1 MMISFMQN
9 LQISSF
15 DEFQDGQSL
24 AMIRNV
30 IDNLPMPALPA
41 LPSDADLRRQIQFSA
56 ADGRIWLAGQRMVL
70 MHAGSLGI
78 LRSELMHT
86 LGPTA
91 ARRLMMRVGYAS
103 GERDAALARQLRPQA
118 DAFAMF
124 GVGPQLHMLQ
134 GAVHV
139 TPVQLEIDLA
149 GGHFHGI
156 FDWQHSWEVETH
168 LRDFGPQGEPV
179 CWTLLGY
186 ASGYTSAFMGRPV
199 LYKEVACAGCGQA
212 HCRIE
217 GRLLDAW
224 PDAAELARDYAPDAL
239 PDHAS
244 LSLLPAWPAPM
255 AAEDRPEPPAD
266 ALGPLIGRSAGFAAA
281 TALLRKAAA
290 TQVTV
295 LLTGETGVGKE
306 RFARALHALSARST
320 KPFVAVNCAA
330 LPGELV
336 ESELFGTEKGAFTG
350 ADAARAGRF
359 ERAHGGTLFLDE
371 LGELPLPAQ
380 AKLLRVLQD
389 GQIERLGATQPRQV
403 DVRLVCATHV
413 DLMEAVRAGRFRQDL
428 YYRIHVYPI
437 RIPPL
442 RERPDDIEP
451 FARHLLERFALA
463 HDKHIS
469 GLTDRALHALR
480 SHAWPGNVR
489 ELENLV
495 ERSVILADAGG
506 AVDVEHLFPDS
517 ALAAPT
523 HQLQPSGRLG
533 QVQAPA
539 CHTGLVD
546 QLLAQPLDLAAL
558 EAQLIEEA
566 VARHHGNLAAA
577 ARLLGLTR
585 PQLSYRLNKI
595 RES

>member
-1 MMISFMQN
+1 M
-9 LQISSF
+9 
-15 DEFQDGQSL
+15 
-24 AMIRNV
+24 
-30 IDNLPMPALPA
+30 
-41 LPSDADLRRQIQFSA
+41 PSDADLRRQIQFSA

-78 LRSELMHT
+78 WRRELMHT

-91 ARRLMMRVGYAS
+91 ARRLLMRVGYAA

-118 DAFAMF
+118 DVFAMF
-124 GVGPQLHMLQ
+124 SVGPQLHMLQ
-134 GAVHV
+134 GAVQV
-139 TPVQLEIDLA
+139 TPKLLEIDTA
-149 GGHFHGI
+149 SGHFQGT

-168 LRDFGPQGEPV
+168 LRDFGVQSEPV

-199 LYKEVACAGCGQA
+199 LFKEVACTACGAA

-217 GRLLDAW
+217 GRVLDAW
-224 PDAAELARDYAPDAL
+224 PDAADLARDYAPDAL

-244 LSLLPAWPAPM
+244 LRSLPAWPAPM
-255 AAEDRPEPPAD
+255 PAEDRPEAPAD
-266 ALGPLIGRSAGFAAA
+266 ALGQLIGRSTGFNAA
-281 TALLRKAAA
+281 TQLLRKAAG

-306 RFARALHALSARST
+306 RFARALHALSPRAA

-336 ESELFGTEKGAFTG
+336 ESELFGTEKGAYTG
-350 ADAARAGRF
+350 ADTARAGRF

-442 RERPDDIEP
+442 RERQDDIEP
-451 FARHLLERFALA
+451 FAQHLLQRFALQ
-463 HDKHIS
+463 HDKHVT
-469 GLTDRALHALR
+469 GFADRALHALH
-480 SHAWPGNVR
+480 SYAWPGNVR

-495 ERSVILADAGG
+495 ERSVILAEAGQP
-506 AVDVEHLFPDS
+506 VQVEQLFPDS
-517 ALAAPT
+517 ANAPPMAPA

-533 QVQAPA
+533 QAQAPA
-539 CHTGLVD
+539 CHAQLLA
-546 QLLAQPLDLAAL
+546 QLLAQPLDLPAL
-558 EAQLIEEA
+558 ETQLIEEA
-566 VARHHGNLAAA
+566 VARHQGNLAAA

-585 PQLSYRLNKI
+585 PQLSYRLNKL

>member
-1 MMISFMQN
+1 M
-9 LQISSF
+9 
-15 DEFQDGQSL
+15 
-24 AMIRNV
+24 
-30 IDNLPMPALPA
+30 
-41 LPSDADLRRQIQFSA
+41 PSDADLRRQIQFSA

-70 MHAGSLGI
+70 MHVGALGL
-78 LRSELMHT
+78 LRRELMHT
-86 LGPTA
+86 LGPQA

-124 GVGPQLHMLQ
+124 SVGPQLHMLEGVVQ
-134 GAVHV
+134 V
-139 TPVQLEIDLA
+139 TPAQVEINLA
-149 GGHFHGI
+149 SGHFYAI
-156 FDWQHSWEVETH
+156 YDWQHSWEAETH
-168 LRDFGPQGEPV
+168 LRDFGAQSEPV

-186 ASGYTSAFMGRPV
+186 ASGYTSAFMGRQV
-199 LYKEVACAGCGQA
+199 LFKEVACSGCGAA

-217 GRLLDAW
+217 GRILDAW
-224 PDAAELARDYAPDAL
+224 PDAADMARDYDPDAL
-239 PDHAS
+239 PDHACAPTGP
-244 LSLLPAWPAPM
+244 LSLPAWPAPM

-266 ALGPLIGRSAGFAAA
+266 ALGPLIGRSAGFTAA

-306 RFARALHALSARST
+306 RFARALHALSPRAA

-336 ESELFGTEKGAFTG
+336 ESELFGTEKGAYTG

-389 GQIERLGATQPRQV
+389 GQIERLGAAQPRQV

-413 DLMEAVRAGRFRQDL
+413 DMMEAVRAGRFRQDL

-451 FARHLLERFALA
+451 FAQHLLQRFALQ

-469 GLTDRALHALR
+469 GFSDRALHALR
-480 SHAWPGNVR
+480 SYAWPGNVR

-495 ERSVILADAGG
+495 ERSVILADAGQP
-506 AVDVEHLFPDS
+506 VQVEHLFPDGANAPPTAP
-517 ALAAPT
+517 AL
-523 HQLQPSGRLG
+523 QLQPSGRLG
-533 QVQAPA
+533 QAQVPA
-539 CHTGLVD
+539 CHAQLLA
-546 QLLAQPLDLAAL
+546 QLLAQPLDLPAL
-558 EAQLIEEA
+558 ETQLIEEA
-566 VARHHGNLAAA
+566 VARHQGNLAAA

>member
-1 MMISFMQN
+1 M
-9 LQISSF
+9 
-15 DEFQDGQSL
+15 
-24 AMIRNV
+24 
-30 IDNLPMPALPA
+30 
-41 LPSDADLRRQIQFSA
+41 PSDADLRRQIQFSA

-78 LRSELMHT
+78 WRRELMHT

-91 ARRLMMRVGYAS
+91 ARRLLMRVGYAA

-118 DAFAMF
+118 DVFAMF
-124 GVGPQLHMLQ
+124 SVGPQLHMLQ
-134 GAVHV
+134 GAVQV
-139 TPVQLEIDLA
+139 TPKLLEIDTA
-149 GGHFHGI
+149 SGHFQGT

-168 LRDFGPQGEPV
+168 LRDFGAQSEPV

-199 LYKEVACAGCGQA
+199 LFKEVACTACGAA

-217 GRLLDAW
+217 GRVLDAW
-224 PDAAELARDYAPDAL
+224 PDAADLARDYAPDAL

-244 LSLLPAWPAPM
+244 LSSLPAWPAPM
-255 AAEDRPEPPAD
+255 PAEDRPEAPAD
-266 ALGPLIGRSAGFAAA
+266 ALGQLIGRSTGFNAA
-281 TALLRKAAA
+281 TQLLRKAAG

-306 RFARALHALSARST
+306 RFARALHALGPRAA

-336 ESELFGTEKGAFTG
+336 ESELFGTEKGAYTG

-389 GQIERLGATQPRQV
+389 GQIERLGAAQPRQV

-442 RERPDDIEP
+442 RERQDDIEP
-451 FARHLLERFALA
+451 FAQHLLQRFALQ
-463 HDKHIS
+463 HDKHVS
-469 GLTDRALHALR
+469 GFSDRALHALH
-480 SHAWPGNVR
+480 SYAWPGNVR

-495 ERSVILADAGG
+495 ERSVILAEAGQP
-506 AVDVEHLFPDS
+506 VQVEQLFPDG
-517 ALAAPT
+517 ANAPPMAPA

-533 QVQAPA
+533 QAQAPA
-539 CHTGLVD
+539 CHAQLLA
-546 QLLAQPLDLAAL
+546 QLLAQPLDLPAL
-558 EAQLIEEA
+558 ETQLIEEA
-566 VARHHGNLAAA
+566 VARHQGNLAAA

-585 PQLSYRLNKI
+585 PQLSYRLNKL